1 MAPPGALITVR
12 DSESGAVLG
21 VTQAAAAGDW
31 ETRIAAR
38 DEGPLVLIAV
48 ATAPDGTARISTP
61 VTITL
66 APPVQPASGSTL
78 PSDARRA
85 GRLFTT
91 LLGILL
97 LAGGFSTV
105 VAGRLLLRLA
115 RDLRTRQRL
124 R

>member
-1 MAPPGALITVR
+1 MASPGALITVR
-12 DSESGAVLG
+12 DGESGAVLG
-21 VTQAAAAGDW
+21 VAQAAVAGDW
-31 ETRIAAR
+31 ETRIAAA

-48 ATAPDGTARISTP
+48 ATAPDGTTRISSP

-66 APPVQPASGSTL
+66 APPVQPASGSALL
-78 PSDARRA
+78 PDARRA

-97 LAGGFSTV
+97 LAGGFSAF

-115 RDLRTRQRL
+115 RDLRTRQRP